1 MMQMSEFSKGFLIR
15 WLIICVVFVATF
27 GSFAQLC
34 AATEAVDRQH
44 DCDAVAS
51 DACHG
56 VECGSDLSRSPVH
69 SCCPAFIA
77 LIPSV
82 GAFPNS
88 DCFSG
93 LIFHAST
100 LGPKD
105 RRERLF
111 RPPRML
117 S

>member
-1 MMQMSEFSKGFLIR
+1 MTEFYKRFFIR
-15 WLIICVVFVATF
+15 WLTICVFFVATF

-34 AATEAVDRQH
+34 AAAEAVNQKY
-44 DCDAVAS
+44 DCHAVAS

-56 VECGSDLSRSPVH
+56 VECGSDLSRSPAH
-69 SCCPAFIA
+69 SCCPAFIG

-82 GAFPNS
+82 GTVPIP
-88 DCFSG
+88 DYLSG

-111 RPPRML
+111 RPPRTL